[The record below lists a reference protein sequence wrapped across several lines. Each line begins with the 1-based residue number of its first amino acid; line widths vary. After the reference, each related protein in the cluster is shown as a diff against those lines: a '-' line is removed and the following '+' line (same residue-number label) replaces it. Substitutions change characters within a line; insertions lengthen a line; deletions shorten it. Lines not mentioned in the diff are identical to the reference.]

1 MEHMNDW
8 VQLST
13 TGVVKEIL
21 DFMVSLAKLG
31 GNVASMIKI
40 FK

>member
-13 TGVVKEIL
+13 TGVVGEIFE
-21 DFMVSLAKLG
+21 FMKSLAGLA

>member
-1 MEHMNDW
+1 MEHMKNW
-8 VQLST
+8 VELST
-13 TGVVKEIL
+13 TGVIGEIF

>member
-1 MEHMNDW
+1 MEHMENW

-13 TGVVKEIL
+13 TGVIGEIFT
-21 DFMVSLAKLG
+21 FMKDLAELT
-31 GNVASMIKI
+31 GNVVSMIKI

>member
-1 MEHMNDW
+1 MEHMENW

-13 TGVVKEIL
+13 TGVVKEIF